1 MTTCN
6 WEVFCMKTQTIIQI
20 ALLDDM
26 LSKTSALCLLL
37 QSDKMDFR
45 AVSRAIE
52 FTVSRLECM
61 ISYEKGS
68 SSKLYKVFWQW
79 SMPIIEMTLSLE
91 LLETLH
97 ILVLSKQLS
106 CTL

>member
-1 MTTCN
+1 
-6 WEVFCMKTQTIIQI
+6 MKTQTIMQI
-20 ALLDDM
+20 ALLDDV

-61 ISYEKGS
+61 ITVMKRDLLQSFTKS
-68 SSKLYKVFWQW
+68 SDNDQCL
-79 SMPIIEMTLSLE
+79 
-91 LLETLH
+91 
-97 ILVLSKQLS
+97 
-106 CTL
+106 